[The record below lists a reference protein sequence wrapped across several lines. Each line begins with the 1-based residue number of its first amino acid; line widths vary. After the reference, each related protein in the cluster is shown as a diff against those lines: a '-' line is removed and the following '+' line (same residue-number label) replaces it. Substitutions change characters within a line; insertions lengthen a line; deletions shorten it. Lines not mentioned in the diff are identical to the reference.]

1 METSVE
7 QRGNVSTV
15 HIAGR
20 VDGLTAD
27 TLQQVFSG
35 EVAAGHTK
43 LVADFGEVDYTSSAG
58 LRVLLGTVKQARSR
72 GGDLRLAGPRPE
84 VRNVLELSGFTGILK
99 VFATVEEAVTSFS
112 GGGA

>member
-1 METSVE
+1 METAVE

-15 HIAGR
+15 HITGR
-20 VDGLTAD
+20 VDGLTAE
-27 TLQQVFSG
+27 TLQQVFSS
-35 EVAAGHTK
+35 EVAAGHHE
-43 LVADFGEVDYTSSAG
+43 LIADFSEVDYTSSAG
-58 LRVLLGTVKQARSR
+58 LRVLLGTVKEARSR

-99 VFATVEEAVTSFS
+99 VFDTVEGAVASFG